1 MRDAHTA
8 DASAR
13 AMAASHPSRLTE
25 RPRSMLLRCSAGGQS
40 GWPSRWSGIAIGL
53 LLASALLDG
62 FSVNATALVEAT
74 LLFWIIHIVV
84 QFLAIKVLIR
94 QPSVA
99 MAGLLALASTIVALL
114 IVNAIVSGM
123 HIGGPGS
130 YVPATLIIWGCTA
143 ASDAL
148 GTRRIR
154 DDRAE
159 RRQERRSN

>member
-1 MRDAHTA
+1 MVRRWAI
-8 DASAR
+8 
-13 AMAASHPSRLTE
+13 RLGF
-25 RPRSMLLRCSAGGQS
+25 SLA
-40 GWPSRWSGIAIGL
+40 GIAIGL
-53 LLASALLDG
+53 LLASAVVEG

-74 LLFWIIHIVV
+74 LLFWVIHLVV

-114 IVNAIVSGM
+114 IVNVIVSGM
-123 HIGGPGS
+123 HIGGPSS
-130 YVPATLIIWGCTA
+130 YVPATLIIWACTA

-159 RRQERRSN
+159 RRQARRSD